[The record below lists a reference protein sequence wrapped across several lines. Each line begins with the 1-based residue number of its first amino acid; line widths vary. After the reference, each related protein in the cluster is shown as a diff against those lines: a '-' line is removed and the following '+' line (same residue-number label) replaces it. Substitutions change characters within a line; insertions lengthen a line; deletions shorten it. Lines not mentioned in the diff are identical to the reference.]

1 MAERRE
7 NSWFPHTLGSL
18 DRNIEDQA
26 LTLNIIKVP
35 TIRTGYLLTI
45 VIEVPLFFIP
55 SNLPSPLVRTGTY
68 PLIGPA
74 NLQIAKFHAGGAFL
88 NFWTQKPDCWG
99 KRLTIYEK
107 YSRPLSHPKKA

>member
-35 TIRTGYLLTI
+35 TIRTTYLLTM
-45 VIEVPLFFIP
+45 VIEVPLF
-55 SNLPSPLVRTGTY
+55 
-68 PLIGPA
+68 
-74 NLQIAKFHAGGAFL
+74 
-88 NFWTQKPDCWG
+88 
-99 KRLTIYEK
+99 
-107 YSRPLSHPKKA
+107 LSHQTCPVLWYVPVPT